1 VPRSAN
7 FAQIVYKIK
16 APPSASQ
23 PPPGTPP
30 AGDDQELQRPL
41 TRYAVDFVITIQE
54 SQLREDPGGLHN
66 GNLEVT
72 VVLYDHNGK
81 MLNLVTRKT
90 KISLTG
96 QTYRAAEARG
106 VQLHYDIDVPKDEI
120 SRGDISLRTGL
131 TTSTVGTL
139 EVPLITRV
147 DRRLT
152 IPKRDK

>member
-1 VPRSAN
+1 MCHGLPN
-7 FAQIVYKIK
+7 FAQIIYEIK
-16 APPSASQ
+16 TPPSASQ

-41 TRYAVDFVITIQE
+41 TRYAVDFVI
-54 SQLREDPGGLHN
+54 
-66 GNLEVT
+66 VT
-72 VVLYDHNGK
+72 KLSILPLWSYK
-81 MLNLVTRKT
+81 TTVTSRFPLCKPS

-96 QTYRAAEARG
+96 QTYRAAEARW